1 MTSKMWRCSADKK
14 CNEITQVTSC
24 VKNGLAA
31 HIWAKELGYAAMPH
45 HTSSIWRTSRIWCV
59 RPPTPVLMAAS
70 QQNQIIWR
78 LGSSYWRYSGAMAFL
93 NKAAV
98 ANGPPGSGK
107 RGHRHNSCQ
116 LRREPLVRTV
126 QSASANRNIE
136 DGRSR
141 AENTA
146 TQFAMRPNA
155 RTFFLGLRGLRP
167 FVRHSAWTGSLHVLQ
182 LKQTSQIWKLC
193 FRHFFWHFWGLDSAP
208 SWFRTQTNT
217 PPEVNGGLEDFREG
231 NLSGAML
238 NFGGACS
245 FIHIHSG
252 WNAQV
257 EQDDISI
264 KLAENISQTLQGCK
278 SKGAFAAYCLMSLR
292 AFVTEPPKGIHVEP
306 RQTGAEWGRVSW
318 NALHCHVFCG

>member
-1 MTSKMWRCSADKK
+1 MTVKQFWGSQWQAKCEEAPQIKMQRNTRVTVLREKRTGCSHLGK
-14 CNEITQVTSC
+14 
-24 VKNGLAA
+24 
-31 HIWAKELGYAAMPH
+31 GYAAMPH

-70 QQNQIIWR
+70 QQNEIIWR

-193 FRHFFWHFWGLDSAP
+193 FRHFFWHFWGLDSATFVHFARKP
-208 SWFRTQTNT
+208 IHPQKLMEGWKTFGNVTCQ
-217 PPEVNGGLEDFREG
+217 GL
-231 NLSGAML
+231 
-238 NFGGACS
+238 C
-245 FIHIHSG
+245 
-252 WNAQV
+252 
-257 EQDDISI
+257 
-264 KLAENISQTLQGCK
+264 
-278 SKGAFAAYCLMSLR
+278 
-292 AFVTEPPKGIHVEP
+292 
-306 RQTGAEWGRVSW
+306 
-318 NALHCHVFCG
+318 